1 MNKNEE
7 NEEISKRQG
16 QVKKKTKIKKTKEKS
31 LRHVKIYFNNIPSIK
46 SKIDS
51 IQEIIE
57 EEKPDI
63 VGLVETH
70 LEEHENIHFEDYIII
85 RRDRGSRG
93 GGILIAI
100 REKFKNLCIE
110 CKSQNEDS
118 NLESIRILLGGRTK
132 YKVGVIYAP
141 QGNKLRIKELQ
152 EVYRGLKKEIEQRQ
166 AERKKKFS
174 DWKRRD
180 QGREH
185 RSQQRR
191 KRTAKAGQE
200 NEPENSQTEQA
211 RGIWTGQEKDKKST
225 IDFMLIEEEEKAWI
239 ESFIVD
245 EERINIPYHMVKE
258 ETKQREVYS
267 DYNAIICSRKWEK
280 TWKKNKERKITMR
293 KSYN

>member
-31 LRHVKIYFNNIPSIK
+31 LRHAKIYFNNVPSIK

-100 REKFKNLCIE
+100 REKFKILCIE

-152 EVYRGLKKEIEQRQ
+152 EVYRGLRKEIEQGQ
-166 AERKKKFS
+166 AEGRKSLVVGDFNAKIGKEEIRGGSTEVNRGGRELLKLAKRMNLKIAKQNRQEEYGPDKKKT
-174 DWKRRD
+174 RN
-180 QGREH
+180 
-185 RSQQRR
+185 QR
-191 KRTAKAGQE
+191 
-200 NEPENSQTEQA
+200 
-211 RGIWTGQEKDKKST
+211 
-225 IDFMLIEEEEKAWI
+225 
-239 ESFIVD
+239 
-245 EERINIPYHMVKE
+245 
-258 ETKQREVYS
+258 
-267 DYNAIICSRKWEK
+267 
-280 TWKKNKERKITMR
+280 
-293 KSYN
+293 